1 MVIIYTGLGENTWR
15 MYIDSTRKTGQDV
28 RWSNTVDNL
37 SSMQIQSYP
46 PPPIKVIVEAHQQL
60 EEGSIS
66 LQEEN

>member
-15 MYIDSTRKTGQDV
+15 MYINSTRKTGQDV

-46 PPPIKVIVEAHQQL
+46 PPIKVIMEVHQQL